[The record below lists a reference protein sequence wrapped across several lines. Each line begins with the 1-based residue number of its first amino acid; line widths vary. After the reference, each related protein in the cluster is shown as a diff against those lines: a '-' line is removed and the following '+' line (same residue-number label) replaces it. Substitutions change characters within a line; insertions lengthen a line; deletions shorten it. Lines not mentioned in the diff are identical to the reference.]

1 MARSGAPTVPDLV
14 VLSLLAEAPRH
25 GYDLNA
31 ELERRDVR
39 DWAGISRP
47 QVYYSLKKAHAAG
60 WIALEA
66 SAEAPAG
73 PERQVYWLT
82 PAGRQVLADALERE
96 DWATDRT
103 PPPFLTW
110 LALSA
115 HARPRALPALLARR
129 RAYLTAELARERGTL
144 AALRRHGGSG
154 PRTASWMVDLTIR
167 QFGVEL
173 DWLDEVEADWGEG
186 KRR

>member
-60 WIALEA
+60 WVGLQ
-66 SAEAPAG
+66 AESEPSLG

-82 PAGRQVLADALERE
+82 SAGRRALQTALEAD
-96 DWATDRT
+96 DWATRR
-103 PPPFLTW
+103 PAPPFVTW

-115 HARPRALPALLARR
+115 HARPEAAAAIVATRR
-129 RAYLTAELARERGTL
+129 TFLEVEIARERATL
-144 AALRRHGGSG
+144 AALRRLPGPG
-154 PRTASWMVDLTIR
+154 PRTARLMVELALR
-167 QFGVEL
+167 QFEVEL
-173 DWLDEVEADWGEG
+173 DWLDEVAANLGTKG
-186 KRR
+186 RG